1 MATVYKTFTVEEMNS
16 RNVQPLSSEDNQKVN
31 EILTNF
37 TTYFKSKHL

>member
-16 RNVQPLSSEDNQKVN
+16 RSVQPLSAEDNQKVN

-37 TTYFKSKHL
+37 ATYFKSKHL